1 MSLIVCRLILDK
13 CYNNVKSYL
22 SDIMK
27 DIKKQL
33 GDKIRAIRQKRAMS
47 QEDLA
52 FEADLHR
59 TYISDVERGSRNIS
73 IENIEKIAKALKV
86 KPKNLL
92 DFDE

>member
-1 MSLIVCRLILDK
+1 
-13 CYNNVKSYL
+13 
-22 SDIMK
+22 MK
-27 DIKKQL
+27 NIKKQL
-33 GDKIRAIRQKRAMS
+33 GGKIRAIRLKRAMS

>member
-33 GDKIRAIRQKRAMS
+33 GDKIRAVRLKRAMS

-52 FEADLHR
+52 FEANLHR

>member
-1 MSLIVCRLILDK
+1 
-13 CYNNVKSYL
+13 
-22 SDIMK
+22 MK